1 MKKPNAIRFGIYDQY
16 TTIILPM
23 MLGLFCALSVG
34 LSAFFIKRF
43 LLDSFD
49 PAVFL
54 LLAIVLGPWIF
65 VLIGLRK
72 NGLLLRLFLR
82 FTLDQEG
89 IHCFLWGKEQ
99 YRIEWNRI
107 HTFGLM
113 GYSFS
118 YAGGLLLLFSTD
130 KKELAPKNLVEAN
143 RISGDRMIIRYRPE
157 VWEALAEVMP
167 ADMGEKLD
175 YALSRKQDCFHKR

>member
-1 MKKPNAIRFGIYDQY
+1 MKKPNAIRFGIYDRY
-16 TTIILPM
+16 TTFFLPVI
-23 MLGLFCALSVG
+23 LGLFCALSVG

-54 LLAIVLGPWIF
+54 LLAILIGPWIF

-72 NGLLLRLFLR
+72 NGLLRRLFLR

-89 IHCFLWGKEQ
+89 IHCFLPFGGRYVIRWSE
-99 YRIEWNRI
+99 I
-107 HTFGLM
+107 HTFGTL

-118 YAGGLLLLFSTD
+118 RAGGVLLLFSTD
-130 KKELAPKNLVEAN
+130 KKELAPKNLMEAN

-157 VWEALAEVMP
+157 VWEVLMAVMP
-167 ADMGEKLD
+167 ADMTQMLG